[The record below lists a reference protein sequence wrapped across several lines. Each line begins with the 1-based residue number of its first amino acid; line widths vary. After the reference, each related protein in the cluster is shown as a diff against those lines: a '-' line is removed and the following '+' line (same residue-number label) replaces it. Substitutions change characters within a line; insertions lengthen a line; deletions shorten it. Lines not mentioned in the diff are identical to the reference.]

1 MIKKFIYVLIFTII
15 SALAFSCGQ
24 TKKSDN
30 SGNLT
35 IIHMNDTHG
44 RDEEEII
51 ITKGDN
57 PQTNHKYGAARRAAY
72 IKEIKATNYNVLI
85 LHAGDTIT
93 GSVYS
98 TVFKGRDEVDIMN
111 MIGVDA
117 ATIGNHFVDYGLE
130 NFTEIMKERKFPT
143 LSINIKNKNDNSL
156 YATPYITTNI
166 NGLNIAI
173 IGLTTT
179 DAVYNPEY
187 IKDLIFE
194 EEIKALKDFIKK
206 TPLHKT
212 NDITILL
219 SHIGH
224 EADKKVAEAM
234 PNTFD
239 IIIGGHSH
247 TELKEADIIK
257 GTPIV
262 QTGYYGMNLGHIDLS
277 VSNGIVDKANLIY
290 KLIPMDENIK
300 QDSEMLKFIA
310 EMKGTIDKEFKVKI
324 GSLPF
329 ELQHAGIRSNSMALG
344 NFASDLVID
353 SYPNI
358 DIVLMN
364 SGSLRTPLKKGDIT
378 LGNIQNEFF
387 PFDNEVIIVSLSG
400 ADVIEMLKIS
410 GKKRGAGAFL
420 QLSKGMEVKYNGENG
435 DLIYAKLNGE
445 DINPAKDY
453 NIALSS
459 FVFLGGDGYTDSEGN
474 AIAKKGKNIVMTGN
488 DIRDAMISKIKEL
501 NNIPQSYIDENPRV
515 MFE

>member
-1 MIKKFIYVLIFTII
+1 MIKKFIYILIFVVASIFV
-15 SALAFSCGQ
+15 FSCSENKTGN
-24 TKKSDN
+24 T
-30 SGNLT
+30 GNLT

-44 RDEEEII
+44 RDEEEVI

-57 PQTNHKYGAARRAAY
+57 PQTNHKYGAARRATY
-72 IKEIKATNYNVLI
+72 IKEVKATNDNVLI

-143 LSINIKNKNDNSL
+143 LSINVKNKSDGSL
-156 YATPYITTNI
+156 YATPYITTNV
-166 NGLNIAI
+166 NGLNVAI

-187 IKDLIFE
+187 VKDLIFD

-206 TPLHKT
+206 TPLNKT

-219 SHIGH
+219 SHIGY
-224 EADKKVAEAM
+224 EADKKVAEEI

-247 TELKEADIIK
+247 TELKEADIVR

-290 KLIPMDENIK
+290 KLIPMDENIA
-300 QDSEMLKFIA
+300 QDGEMLNFIA
-310 EMKGTIDKEFKVKI
+310 EMKGTVDKEFNVRI
-324 GSLPF
+324 ATLPY
-329 ELQHAGIRSNSMALG
+329 ELKHEGIRSNSMALG

-364 SGSLRTPLKKGDIT
+364 SGSLRTPLPNGDIT
-378 LGNIQNEFF
+378 LGKIQNEFF

-400 ADVIEMLKIS
+400 GDVIEMLKIS

-420 QLSKGMEVKYNGENG
+420 QLSRGMEVKYNAENG
-435 DLIYAKLNGE
+435 DLVYAKLNGE
-445 DINPAKDY
+445 DINVSKDY

-488 DIRDAMISKIKEL
+488 DIRDAMISKLKEL
-501 NNIPQSYIDENPRV
+501 NNVPSSYIDENPRV
-515 MFE
+515 IFE

>member
-1 MIKKFIYVLIFTII
+1 MIKKFIYLLTFAVI
-15 SALAFSCGQ
+15 SMFAFSCGENK
-24 TKKSDN
+24 T
-30 SGNLT
+30 GNTGSLT

-57 PQTNHKYGAARRAAY
+57 PQTNYKYGAARRATY
-72 IKEIKATNYNVLI
+72 IKEVKATNDNVLI

-143 LSINIKNKNDNSL
+143 LSINIKNKSDGSL
-156 YATPYITTNI
+156 YATPYIITNV
-166 NGLNIAI
+166 NGLNVAI

-187 IKDLIFE
+187 VKDLIFD
-194 EEIKALKDFIKK
+194 EEIKTLKDFVKK

-219 SHIGH
+219 SHIGY
-224 EADKKVAEAM
+224 EADKKVAEAI

-247 TELKEADIIK
+247 TELKEADIVR

-277 VSNGIVDKANLIY
+277 VSNGIVDKSNLIY
-290 KLIPMDENIK
+290 KLIPMDENIA
-300 QDSEMLKFIA
+300 QDSDMLKFIS
-310 EMKGTIDKEFKVKI
+310 EMKGTVDKEFNVRI
-324 GSLPF
+324 ATLPF
-329 ELQHAGIRSNSMALG
+329 ELEHAGIRSNSMVLG

-358 DIVLMN
+358 DMVLMN
-364 SGSLRTPLKKGDIT
+364 SGGLRTPLPKGDIT
-378 LGNIQNEFF
+378 LGKIQNEFF

-400 ADVIEMLKIS
+400 GDVIEMLKIA

-420 QLSKGMEVKYNGENG
+420 QLSRGMEVKYNGENG

-445 DINPAKDY
+445 DINPSKDY

-459 FVFLGGDGYTDSEGN
+459 FVFLGGDGYVDSEGN

-488 DIRDAMISKIKEL
+488 DMRDAMISKLKEL
-501 NNIPQSYIDENPRV
+501 NNVPASYIDENPRV
-515 MFE
+515 IFE

>member
-1 MIKKFIYVLIFTII
+1 MIKKIIYIFALIIM
-15 SALAFSCGQ
+15 SMSAFSCGE
-24 TKKSDN
+24 KKTGN

-57 PQTNHKYGAARRAAY
+57 PQTNHKYGAARRASY
-72 IKEIKATNYNVLI
+72 IKEVKATNDNVLI

-143 LSINIKNKNDNSL
+143 LSINVRNKSDNSL
-156 YATPYITTNI
+156 YATAYITTNV
-166 NGLNIAI
+166 NGLNVAI
-173 IGLTTT
+173 IGVTTT

-187 IKDLIFE
+187 VKDLIFD

-219 SHIGH
+219 SHIGY
-224 EADKKVAEAM
+224 EVDKKVAEEI

-247 TELKEADIIK
+247 TELKEADIVK

-277 VSNGIVDKANLIY
+277 VSNGVVDKANLTY
-290 KLIPMDENIK
+290 KLIPMDENIT
-300 QDSEMLKFIA
+300 QDSDMLKFIA
-310 EMKGTIDKEFKVKI
+310 EMRGTVDKEFNVRI
-324 GSLPF
+324 ATLPF
-329 ELQHAGIRSNSMALG
+329 ELKHEGIRSNSMALG

-364 SGSLRTPLKKGDIT
+364 SGSLRTYLPKGDIT
-378 LGNIQNEFF
+378 LGKIQNEFF

-400 ADVIEMLKIS
+400 DNVIEMLEIS

-420 QLSKGMEVKYNGENG
+420 QLSRGMEVKYNAENG
-435 DLIYAKLNGE
+435 EIIYAKLNGE
-445 DINPAKDY
+445 DINPSKDY

-501 NNIPQSYIDENPRV
+501 NNVPPSYIDENPRV
-515 MFE
+515 IFE

>member
-1 MIKKFIYVLIFTII
+1 MVKKIIYVFAFVVI
-15 SALAFSCGQ
+15 SLSVFSCGQ
-24 TKKSDN
+24 TKMGN

-44 RDEEEII
+44 KDEEEII

-57 PQTNHKYGAARRAAY
+57 PQTNRKYGAARRASY
-72 IKEIKATNYNVLI
+72 IKEVKATNDNVLV

-111 MIGVDA
+111 MIGIDA
-117 ATIGNHFVDYGLE
+117 VTIGNHFVDYGLE

-143 LSINIKNKNDNSL
+143 LSINVRNKADNSL

-166 NGLNIAI
+166 NGLNVAV
-173 IGLTTT
+173 IGVTTT

-187 IKDLIFE
+187 VKDLIFE
-194 EEIKALKDFIKK
+194 EEIKALKDFVKK

-219 SHIGH
+219 SHIGY
-224 EADKKVAEAM
+224 EVDKKVAEEI

-247 TELKEADIIK
+247 TELKEADIVK

-277 VSNGIVDKANLIY
+277 VSNGVVNKDNLIY
-290 KLIPMDENIK
+290 KLIPMDENIA
-300 QDSEMLKFIA
+300 QDGDMLKFIA
-310 EMKGTIDKEFKVKI
+310 EMRGTVDKEFNVRI
-324 GSLPF
+324 ATLPF
-329 ELQHAGIRSNSMALG
+329 ELKHEGIRSNSMAIG

-364 SGSLRTPLKKGDIT
+364 SGSLRTRLPKGDIT

-400 ADVIEMLKIS
+400 GDVIEMLKIS

-420 QLSKGMEVKYNGENG
+420 QLSRGMEVKYNAENG

-445 DINPAKDY
+445 DINPSKDY

-501 NNIPQSYIDENPRV
+501 NDIPTSYIDENQRV
-515 MFE
+515 IFE

>member
-1 MIKKFIYVLIFTII
+1 MIKKTIYISILTII
-15 SALAFSCGQ
+15 SIFAFSCIENNK
-24 TKKSDN
+24 T
-30 SGNLT
+30 GNTGSLS

-44 RDEEEII
+44 RDEEEVI
-51 ITKGDN
+51 ITKGEN
-57 PQTNHKYGAARRAAY
+57 PQTNRKYGAARRAAY
-72 IKEIKATNYNVLI
+72 IKEVKATNDNVLI

-111 MIGVDA
+111 MLKVDA

-130 NFTEIMKERKFPT
+130 NFTEIMKKRKFPT
-143 LSINIKNKNDNSL
+143 LSINIKNKSDNSL
-156 YATPYITTNI
+156 YAIPYITTNV

-194 EEIKALKDFIKK
+194 EETKALKDFIK
-206 TPLHKT
+206 TVPLHKT

-219 SHIGH
+219 SHIGY

-234 PNTFD
+234 PNIFD

-247 TELKEADIIK
+247 TELKEADIVK

-262 QTGYYGMNLGHIDLS
+262 QTGYYGMNLGHIDLT
-277 VSNGIVDKANLIY
+277 VSNGRVNNLTY
-290 KLIPMDENIK
+290 KLIPMDENIA
-300 QDSEMLKFIA
+300 QDRDMLNFIE
-310 EMKGTIDKEFKVKI
+310 EMKGTIDKEFKVRI
-324 GSLPF
+324 ASLPF
-329 ELQHAGIRSNSMALG
+329 ELKHEGIRSNSIALG

-364 SGSLRTPLKKGDIT
+364 SGGLRTPLPQGEIT
-378 LGNIQNEFF
+378 LGKIQNEFF

-400 ADVIEMLKIS
+400 GDVIEMLKIS

-420 QLSKGMEVKYNGENG
+420 QLSRGMEVKYNVING

-445 DINPAKDY
+445 DINPSKDY

-459 FVFLGGDGYTDSEGN
+459 FIFLGGDGYTDSEGN
-474 AIAKKGKNIVMTGN
+474 PIGKKGKNIVMTGN
-488 DIRDAMISKIKEL
+488 DIRDAMIYKLREL
-501 NNIPQSYIDENPRV
+501 NNVPKSYIDEKPRV
-515 MFE
+515 IFE

>member
-1 MIKKFIYVLIFTII
+1 MIKKFICLLTFAII
-15 SALAFSCGQ
+15 SMFAFSCGENK
-24 TKKSDN
+24 T
-30 SGNLT
+30 GNTGSLT

-44 RDEEEII
+44 RGEEEII
-51 ITKGDN
+51 ITRGDN
-57 PQTNHKYGAARRAAY
+57 PQTNHRYGAARRATY
-72 IKEIKATNYNVLI
+72 IKEVKATNDNVLI

-117 ATIGNHFVDYGLE
+117 ATIGNHFVDYGLD

-143 LSINIKNKNDNSL
+143 LSINIKNKSDGSL
-156 YATPYITTNI
+156 YATPYIITNV
-166 NGLNIAI
+166 NGLNVAI

-187 IKDLIFE
+187 VKDLIFD
-194 EEIKALKDFIKK
+194 EEIKTLKDFVKK

-219 SHIGH
+219 SHIGY
-224 EADKKVAEAM
+224 EADKKVAEAI

-247 TELKEADIIK
+247 TELKEADIVK

-277 VSNGIVDKANLIY
+277 VSNGVVDKSNLIY
-290 KLIPMDENIK
+290 KLIPMDENIA
-300 QDSEMLKFIA
+300 QDSDMLKFIA
-310 EMKGTIDKEFKVKI
+310 EMKGTVDKEFNVRI
-324 GSLPF
+324 ATLPF
-329 ELQHAGIRSNSMALG
+329 ELEHAGIRSNSMALG

-358 DIVLMN
+358 DMVLMN
-364 SGSLRTPLKKGDIT
+364 SGGLRTPLPKGDIT
-378 LGNIQNEFF
+378 LGKIQNEFF

-400 ADVIEMLKIS
+400 SDVIEMLEIS

-420 QLSKGMEVKYNGENG
+420 QLSRGMEVKYNAENG

-445 DINPAKDY
+445 DINPSKDY

-459 FVFLGGDGYTDSEGN
+459 FVFLGGDGYVDSEGN

-488 DIRDAMISKIKEL
+488 DMRDAMISKLKEL
-501 NNIPQSYIDENPRV
+501 NNVPASYIDENPRV
-515 MFE
+515 IFE

>member
-1 MIKKFIYVLIFTII
+1 MIKKIIYIFALIIM
-15 SALAFSCGQ
+15 SMSAFSCGE
-24 TKKSDN
+24 KKTGN

-57 PQTNHKYGAARRAAY
+57 PQTNRKYGAARRASY
-72 IKEIKATNYNVLI
+72 IKEVKATNDNVLI

-143 LSINIKNKNDNSL
+143 LSINVRNKSDNSL
-156 YATPYITTNI
+156 YATAYITTNV
-166 NGLNIAI
+166 NGLNVAI
-173 IGLTTT
+173 IGVTTT

-187 IKDLIFE
+187 VKDLIFD

-219 SHIGH
+219 SHIGY
-224 EADKKVAEAM
+224 EVDKKVAEEI

-247 TELKEADIIK
+247 TELKEADIVK

-277 VSNGIVDKANLIY
+277 VSNGVVDKANLTY
-290 KLIPMDENIK
+290 KLIPMDENIA
-300 QDSEMLKFIA
+300 QDNDMLKFIA
-310 EMKGTIDKEFKVKI
+310 EMRGTVDKEFNVRI
-324 GSLPF
+324 ATLPF
-329 ELQHAGIRSNSMALG
+329 ELKHEGIRSNSMALG

-364 SGSLRTPLKKGDIT
+364 SGSLRTYLPKGDIT
-378 LGNIQNEFF
+378 LGKIQNEFF

-400 ADVIEMLKIS
+400 NNVIEMLKIS

-420 QLSKGMEVKYNGENG
+420 QLSRGMEVKYNAENG
-435 DLIYAKLNGE
+435 ELIYAKLNGE
-445 DINPAKDY
+445 DINPSKDY

-501 NNIPQSYIDENPRV
+501 NNVPPSYIDENPRV
-515 MFE
+515 IFE

>member
-1 MIKKFIYVLIFTII
+1 MTKKIIYVFAFVII
-15 SALAFSCGQ
+15 SLSVFSCEQ
-24 TKKSDN
+24 TKTGN
-30 SGNLT
+30 SGHLT

-44 RDEEEII
+44 KDEEEII

-57 PQTNHKYGAARRAAY
+57 PQTNRKYGAARRASY
-72 IKEIKATNYNVLI
+72 IKEVKATNDNVLV

-111 MIGVDA
+111 MIGIDA
-117 ATIGNHFVDYGLE
+117 VTIGNHFVDYGLE

-143 LSINIKNKNDNSL
+143 LSINVRNKADNSL

-166 NGLNIAI
+166 NGLNVAV
-173 IGLTTT
+173 IGVTTT

-187 IKDLIFE
+187 VKDLIFE
-194 EEIKALKDFIKK
+194 EEIKALKDFVKK

-219 SHIGH
+219 SHIGY
-224 EADKKVAEAM
+224 EVDKKVAEEI

-247 TELKEADIIK
+247 TELKEADIVK

-277 VSNGIVDKANLIY
+277 VSNGVVNKDNLIY
-290 KLIPMDENIK
+290 KLIPMDENIA
-300 QDSEMLKFIA
+300 QDGDMLKFIA
-310 EMKGTIDKEFKVKI
+310 EMRGTVDKEFNVRI
-324 GSLPF
+324 ATLPF
-329 ELQHAGIRSNSMALG
+329 ELKHEGIRSNSMAIG

-364 SGSLRTPLKKGDIT
+364 SGSLRTRLPKGDIT

-400 ADVIEMLKIS
+400 GDVIEMLKIS

-420 QLSKGMEVKYNGENG
+420 QLSRGMEVKYNAENG

-445 DINPAKDY
+445 DINPSKDY

-501 NNIPQSYIDENPRV
+501 NDIPTSYIDENQRV
-515 MFE
+515 IFE

>member
-1 MIKKFIYVLIFTII
+1 MIKKIIYIFALIIM
-15 SALAFSCGQ
+15 SMSAFSCGE
-24 TKKSDN
+24 KKTGN

-57 PQTNHKYGAARRAAY
+57 PQTNRKYGAARRASY
-72 IKEIKATNYNVLI
+72 IKEVKATNDNVLI

-143 LSINIKNKNDNSL
+143 LSINVRNKSDNSL
-156 YATPYITTNI
+156 YATAYITTNV
-166 NGLNIAI
+166 NGLNVAI
-173 IGLTTT
+173 IGVTTT

-187 IKDLIFE
+187 VKDLIFD

-219 SHIGH
+219 SHIGY
-224 EADKKVAEAM
+224 EVDKKVAEEI

-247 TELKEADIIK
+247 TELKEADIVK

-277 VSNGIVDKANLIY
+277 VSNGVVDKANLTY
-290 KLIPMDENIK
+290 KLIPMDENIT
-300 QDSEMLKFIA
+300 QDSDMLKFIA
-310 EMKGTIDKEFKVKI
+310 EMRGTVDKEFNVRI
-324 GSLPF
+324 ATLPF
-329 ELQHAGIRSNSMALG
+329 ELKHEGIRSNSMALG

-364 SGSLRTPLKKGDIT
+364 SGSLRTYLPKGDIT
-378 LGNIQNEFF
+378 LGKIQNEFF

-400 ADVIEMLKIS
+400 DNVIEMLEIS

-420 QLSKGMEVKYNGENG
+420 QLSRGMEVKYNAENG
-435 DLIYAKLNGE
+435 ELIYAKLNGE
-445 DINPAKDY
+445 DINPSKDY

-501 NNIPQSYIDENPRV
+501 NNVPPSYIDENPRV
-515 MFE
+515 IFE

>member
-1 MIKKFIYVLIFTII
+1 MTKKIIYVFAFVII
-15 SALAFSCGQ
+15 SLSVFSCEQ
-24 TKKSDN
+24 TKTGN

-44 RDEEEII
+44 KDEEEII

-57 PQTNHKYGAARRAAY
+57 PQTNRKYGAARRASY
-72 IKEIKATNYNVLI
+72 IKEVKATNDNVLV

-111 MIGVDA
+111 MIGIDA
-117 ATIGNHFVDYGLE
+117 VTIGNHFVDYGLE

-143 LSINIKNKNDNSL
+143 LSINVRNKADNSL

-166 NGLNIAI
+166 NGLNVAV
-173 IGLTTT
+173 IGVTTT

-187 IKDLIFE
+187 VKDLIFE
-194 EEIKALKDFIKK
+194 EEIKALKDFVKK

-219 SHIGH
+219 SHIGY
-224 EADKKVAEAM
+224 EVDKKVAEEI

-247 TELKEADIIK
+247 TELKEADIVK

-277 VSNGIVDKANLIY
+277 VSNGVVNKDNLIY
-290 KLIPMDENIK
+290 KLIPMDENIA
-300 QDSEMLKFIA
+300 QDGDMLKFIA
-310 EMKGTIDKEFKVKI
+310 EMRGTVDKEFNVRI
-324 GSLPF
+324 ATLPF
-329 ELQHAGIRSNSMALG
+329 ELKHEGIRSNSMAIG

-364 SGSLRTPLKKGDIT
+364 SGSLRTRLPKGDIT

-400 ADVIEMLKIS
+400 GDVIEMLKIS

-420 QLSKGMEVKYNGENG
+420 QLSRGMEVKYNAENG

-445 DINPAKDY
+445 DINPSKDY

-501 NNIPQSYIDENPRV
+501 NDIPTSYIDENQRV
-515 MFE
+515 IFE

>member
-15 SALAFSCGQ
+15 SAFAFSCGQ

-72 IKEIKATNYNVLI
+72 IKEVKATNDNVLI

-143 LSINIKNKNDNSL
+143 LSINIKNR

-277 VSNGIVDKANLIY
+277 VSSGIVDKANLIY

-364 SGSLRTPLKKGDIT
+364 SGSLRTPLKKGNIT

-420 QLSKGMEVKYNGENG
+420 QLSKGMEVKYNSENG

>member
-1 MIKKFIYVLIFTII
+1 MIKKIIYIFALIIM
-15 SALAFSCGQ
+15 SMSAFSCGE
-24 TKKSDN
+24 KKTGN

-57 PQTNHKYGAARRAAY
+57 PQTNRKYGAARRASY
-72 IKEIKATNYNVLI
+72 IKEVKATNDNVLI

-143 LSINIKNKNDNSL
+143 LSVNVRNKSDNSL
-156 YATPYITTNI
+156 YATAYITTNV
-166 NGLNIAI
+166 NGLNVAI
-173 IGLTTT
+173 IGVTTT

-187 IKDLIFE
+187 VKDLIFD

-219 SHIGH
+219 SHIGY
-224 EADKKVAEAM
+224 EVDKKVAEEI

-247 TELKEADIIK
+247 TELKEADIVK

-277 VSNGIVDKANLIY
+277 VSNGVVDKANLTY
-290 KLIPMDENIK
+290 KLIPMDENIT
-300 QDSEMLKFIA
+300 QDSDMLKFIA
-310 EMKGTIDKEFKVKI
+310 EMRGTVDKEFNVRI
-324 GSLPF
+324 ATLPF
-329 ELQHAGIRSNSMALG
+329 ELKHEGIRSNSMALG

-364 SGSLRTPLKKGDIT
+364 SGSLRTYLPKGDIT
-378 LGNIQNEFF
+378 LGKIQNEFF

-400 ADVIEMLKIS
+400 DNVIEMLEIS

-420 QLSKGMEVKYNGENG
+420 QLSRGMEVKYNAENG
-435 DLIYAKLNGE
+435 EIIYAKLNGE
-445 DINPAKDY
+445 DINPSKDY

-501 NNIPQSYIDENPRV
+501 NNVPPSYIDENPRV
-515 MFE
+515 IFE

>member
-1 MIKKFIYVLIFTII
+1 MIKKFIYLLTFAII
-15 SALAFSCGQ
+15 SMFAFSCGENK
-24 TKKSDN
+24 T
-30 SGNLT
+30 GNTGSLT

-57 PQTNHKYGAARRAAY
+57 PQTNHKYGAARRATY
-72 IKEIKATNYNVLI
+72 IKEVKATNDNVLI

-143 LSINIKNKNDNSL
+143 LSINIRNKSDGSL
-156 YATPYITTNI
+156 YATPYIITNV
-166 NGLNIAI
+166 NGLNVAI

-187 IKDLIFE
+187 VKDLIFD
-194 EEIKALKDFIKK
+194 EEIKTLKDFVKK

-219 SHIGH
+219 SHIGY
-224 EADKKVAEAM
+224 EADKKVAEAI

-247 TELKEADIIK
+247 TELKEADIVR

-277 VSNGIVDKANLIY
+277 VSNGVVDKANLIY
-290 KLIPMDENIK
+290 KLIPMDENIA
-300 QDSEMLKFIA
+300 QDSDMLKFIA
-310 EMKGTIDKEFKVKI
+310 EMKGTVDKEFNVRI
-324 GSLPF
+324 ATLPF
-329 ELQHAGIRSNSMALG
+329 ELEHAGIRSNSMALG

-358 DIVLMN
+358 DMVLMN
-364 SGSLRTPLKKGDIT
+364 SGGLRTPLPKGDIT
-378 LGNIQNEFF
+378 LGKIQNEFF

-400 ADVIEMLKIS
+400 GDVIEMLKIS

-420 QLSKGMEVKYNGENG
+420 QLSRGMEVKYNAENG

-445 DINPAKDY
+445 DINPSKDY

-459 FVFLGGDGYTDSEGN
+459 FVFLGGDGYVDSEGN

-488 DIRDAMISKIKEL
+488 DMRDAMISKLKEL
-501 NNIPQSYIDENPRV
+501 NNVPASYIDENPRV
-515 MFE
+515 IFE

>member
-1 MIKKFIYVLIFTII
+1 MTKKIVYLFALIIVSI
-15 SALAFSCGQ
+15 SVFSCSE
-24 TKKSDN
+24 KKTGN
-30 SGNLT
+30 TGNLT

-44 RDEEEII
+44 KDEEEII
-51 ITKGDN
+51 ITRGDN
-57 PQTNHKYGAARRAAY
+57 PQTNRKYGAARRATY
-72 IKEIKATNYNVLI
+72 IKEVKATNDNVLI

-117 ATIGNHFVDYGLE
+117 VTIGNHFVDYGLE
-130 NFTEIMKERKFPT
+130 NFTEIMKEREFPT
-143 LSINIKNKNDNSL
+143 LSINVKNKADDSL
-156 YATPYITTNI
+156 YATPYILTNM
-166 NGLNIAI
+166 NGLNVAI
-173 IGLTTT
+173 IGVTTT

-187 IKDLIFE
+187 VKDLIFD
-194 EEIKALKDFIKK
+194 EEIKALKDFVKK

-224 EADKKVAEAM
+224 EVDKKVAEEI

-247 TELKEADIIK
+247 TELKEVDIVK

-277 VSNGIVDKANLIY
+277 VSNGVVDKANLIY
-290 KLIPMDENIK
+290 KLIPMDENIA
-300 QDSEMLKFIA
+300 QDGDMLKFIA
-310 EMKGTIDKEFKVKI
+310 EMKGTVDKEFNVRI
-324 GSLPF
+324 ATLPF
-329 ELQHAGIRSNSMALG
+329 ELKHDGIRSNSMALG
-344 NFASDLVID
+344 NFASDLVLD
-353 SYPNI
+353 SYPNV
-358 DIVLMN
+358 DMVLMN
-364 SGSLRTPLKKGDIT
+364 SGSLRTRLSKGDIT

-400 ADVIEMLKIS
+400 SDVIEMLKIS

-420 QLSKGMEVKYNGENG
+420 QLSRGMEVKYNAENG

-445 DINPAKDY
+445 DINPSADY

-501 NNIPQSYIDENPRV
+501 NNVPSSYIDENLRV
-515 MFE
+515 IFD

>member
-1 MIKKFIYVLIFTII
+1 MIKKFIYILIFVVASIFV
-15 SALAFSCGQ
+15 FSCGENK
-24 TKKSDN
+24 TGN

-44 RDEEEII
+44 RDEEEVI

-57 PQTNHKYGAARRAAY
+57 PQTNHKYGAARRATY
-72 IKEIKATNYNVLI
+72 IKEVKATNDNVLV

-143 LSINIKNKNDNSL
+143 LSINIKNKSDGSL
-156 YATPYITTNI
+156 YATPYITTNV
-166 NGLNIAI
+166 NGLNVAI

-187 IKDLIFE
+187 VKDLIFD

-206 TPLHKT
+206 TPLNKT

-219 SHIGH
+219 SHIGY
-224 EADKKVAEAM
+224 EADKKVAEEI

-247 TELKEADIIK
+247 TELKEADIVR

-290 KLIPMDENIK
+290 KLIPMDENIA
-300 QDSEMLKFIA
+300 QDSEMLNFIA
-310 EMKGTIDKEFKVKI
+310 EMKGTVDKEFNVRI
-324 GSLPF
+324 ATLPY
-329 ELQHAGIRSNSMALG
+329 ELKHEGIRSNSMALG

-364 SGSLRTPLKKGDIT
+364 SGSLRTPLPNGDIT
-378 LGNIQNEFF
+378 LGKIQNEFF

-400 ADVIEMLKIS
+400 GDVIEMLKIS

-420 QLSKGMEVKYNGENG
+420 QLSRGMEVKYSAENG

-445 DINPAKDY
+445 DIDVSKDY

-488 DIRDAMISKIKEL
+488 DIRDAMISKLKEL
-501 NNIPQSYIDENPRV
+501 NNVPTSYIDENPRV
-515 MFE
+515 IFE

>member
-1 MIKKFIYVLIFTII
+1 MIKKFIYILTFAII
-15 SALAFSCGQ
+15 SMFAFSCGENK
-24 TKKSDN
+24 T
-30 SGNLT
+30 GNTGSLT

-57 PQTNHKYGAARRAAY
+57 PQTNHKYGAARRATY
-72 IKEIKATNYNVLI
+72 IKEVKATNDNVLI

-143 LSINIKNKNDNSL
+143 LSINIKNKSDGSL
-156 YATPYITTNI
+156 YATPYIITNV
-166 NGLNIAI
+166 NGLNVAI

-187 IKDLIFE
+187 VKDLIFD
-194 EEIKALKDFIKK
+194 EEIKTLKDFVKK

-219 SHIGH
+219 SHIGY
-224 EADKKVAEAM
+224 EADKKVAEAI

-247 TELKEADIIK
+247 TELKEADIVK

-277 VSNGIVDKANLIY
+277 VSNGIVDKSNLIY
-290 KLIPMDENIK
+290 KLIPMDENIA
-300 QDSEMLKFIA
+300 QDSDMLKFIA
-310 EMKGTIDKEFKVKI
+310 EMKGTVDKEFNVRI
-324 GSLPF
+324 ATLPF
-329 ELQHAGIRSNSMALG
+329 ELEHAGIRSNSMALG

-358 DIVLMN
+358 DMVLMN
-364 SGSLRTPLKKGDIT
+364 SGGLRTPLPKGNIT
-378 LGNIQNEFF
+378 LGKIQNEFF

-400 ADVIEMLKIS
+400 GDVIEMLEIS

-420 QLSKGMEVKYNGENG
+420 QLSRGMEVKYNAGNG

-445 DINPAKDY
+445 DINSSKDY

-459 FVFLGGDGYTDSEGN
+459 FVFLGGDGYVDSEGK

-488 DIRDAMISKIKEL
+488 DMRDAMISKLKEL
-501 NNIPQSYIDENPRV
+501 NNVPASYIDENPRV
-515 MFE
+515 IFE

>member
-1 MIKKFIYVLIFTII
+1 MIKKFIYLLTFAII
-15 SALAFSCGQ
+15 SMFAFSCGENK
-24 TKKSDN
+24 T
-30 SGNLT
+30 GNTGSLT

-57 PQTNHKYGAARRAAY
+57 PQTNHKYGAARRATY
-72 IKEIKATNYNVLI
+72 IKEVKATNDNVLI

-143 LSINIKNKNDNSL
+143 LSINIKNKSDGSL
-156 YATPYITTNI
+156 YATPYIITNV
-166 NGLNIAI
+166 NGLNVAI

-187 IKDLIFE
+187 VKDLIFD
-194 EEIKALKDFIKK
+194 EEIKTLKDFVKK

-219 SHIGH
+219 SHIGY
-224 EADKKVAEAM
+224 EADKKVAEAI

-247 TELKEADIIK
+247 TELKEADIVK

-277 VSNGIVDKANLIY
+277 VSNGIVDKSNLIY
-290 KLIPMDENIK
+290 KLIPMDENIA
-300 QDSEMLKFIA
+300 QDSDMLKFIA
-310 EMKGTIDKEFKVKI
+310 EMKGTVDKEFNI
-324 GSLPF
+324 RIATLPF
-329 ELQHAGIRSNSMALG
+329 ELEHAGIRSNSMALG

-358 DIVLMN
+358 DMVLMN
-364 SGSLRTPLKKGDIT
+364 SGGLRTPLPKGDIT
-378 LGNIQNEFF
+378 LGKIQNEFF

-400 ADVIEMLKIS
+400 GDVIEMLKIS

-420 QLSKGMEVKYNGENG
+420 QLSRGMEVKYNAENG

-445 DINPAKDY
+445 DINPSEDY

-459 FVFLGGDGYTDSEGN
+459 FVFLGGDGYVDSEGN

-488 DIRDAMISKIKEL
+488 DMRDAMISKLKEL
-501 NNIPQSYIDENPRV
+501 NNVSASYIDENPRV
-515 MFE
+515 IFE

>member
-1 MIKKFIYVLIFTII
+1 MTKKII
-15 SALAFSCGQ
+15 SVFAFVIISLSVFSCGQ
-24 TKKSDN
+24 TKTGN
-30 SGNLT
+30 SGHLT

-44 RDEEEII
+44 KDEEEII

-57 PQTNHKYGAARRAAY
+57 PQTNRKYGAARRASY
-72 IKEIKATNYNVLI
+72 IKEVKATNDNVLV

-111 MIGVDA
+111 MIGIDA
-117 ATIGNHFVDYGLE
+117 VTIGNHFVDYGLE

-143 LSINIKNKNDNSL
+143 LSINVRNKADNSL

-166 NGLNIAI
+166 NGLNVAV
-173 IGLTTT
+173 IGVTTT

-187 IKDLIFE
+187 VKDLIFE
-194 EEIKALKDFIKK
+194 EEIKALKDFVKK

-219 SHIGH
+219 SHIGY
-224 EADKKVAEAM
+224 EVDKKVAEEI

-247 TELKEADIIK
+247 TELKEADIVK

-277 VSNGIVDKANLIY
+277 VSNGVVNKDNLIY
-290 KLIPMDENIK
+290 KLIPMDENIA
-300 QDSEMLKFIA
+300 QDGDMLKFIA
-310 EMKGTIDKEFKVKI
+310 EMRGTVDKEFNVRI
-324 GSLPF
+324 ATLPF
-329 ELQHAGIRSNSMALG
+329 ELKHEGIRSNSMAIG

-364 SGSLRTPLKKGDIT
+364 SGSLRTRLPKGDIT

-400 ADVIEMLKIS
+400 GDVIEMLKIS

-420 QLSKGMEVKYNGENG
+420 QLSRGMEVKYNAENG

-445 DINPAKDY
+445 DINPSKDY

-501 NNIPQSYIDENPRV
+501 NDIPTSYIDENQRV
-515 MFE
+515 IFE